1 MSYLTDKQ
9 FWTDTAE
16 RTVRTA
22 AQTAAAAFGGGAV
35 LAAVTDGE
43 WGSIPWQEALAL
55 TALAAL
61 LAFLT
66 ALGGKA
72 VGDPSTASLTKG
84 TAPNALG
91 KGGSVHTTTTRPTL

>member
-35 LAAVTDGE
+35 LTAVTDGE

>member
-1 MSYLTDKQ
+1 MSYLTTKQ
-9 FWTDTAE
+9 FWTDTLE

-22 AQTAAAAFGGGAV
+22 AQTAAATFGGSAV
-35 LAAVTDGE
+35 VTAVTDAD
-43 WGSIPWQEALAL
+43 WASIPWEASLGL
-55 TALAAL
+55 TALATL